1 MQKTIIIIMLYL
13 LLAIAAGIATLFGG
27 LLHVFTRLKDIK
39 IRYAIGFS
47 SGILVSTAIFEM
59 LPEIRTNSFDTI
71 ALALGFF
78 LFYLVEKGLTLHA
91 CKEKVCRPKSTS
103 IGIIGITLDNIV
115 DGAAIAAGFF
125 LSPIT
130 GLTIAL
136 AVAIHE
142 IPQGFSTSVIMK
154 NSRIGKKWVFI
165 VLIVAAILTPIGA
178 YLSLHLTEQ
187 FFGQILAFS
196 AGTFLYVG
204 ASDLLPEAHKTI
216 DRKIMFAVMLGAI
229 IIPAIG
235 IALAH

>member
-1 MQKTIIIIMLYL
+1 MLYL
-13 LLAIAAGIATLFGG
+13 LFALGAGIATLIGG
-27 LLHVFTRLKDIK
+27 LLHNYTRLKDIR

-47 SGILVSTAIFEM
+47 SGILISTAIFEM
-59 LPEIRTNSFDTI
+59 LPEMRPDSFDTV

-78 LFYLVEKGLTLHA
+78 SFYLVEKGLTLHA

-103 IGIIGITLDNIV
+103 LGIVGITLDNVV

-125 LSPIT
+125 INPIV

-136 AVAIHE
+136 AVALHE

-154 NSRIGKKWVFI
+154 NSRLGKKWIFS
-165 VLIVAAILTPIGA
+165 VLIAAAIMTPIGA
-178 YLSLHLTEQ
+178 YLSLHLTQQ
-187 FFGQILAFS
+187 FFGHILAFS

-216 DRKIMFAVMLGAI
+216 DRKIMVAVLAGAI

-235 IALAH
+235 LVLAH